1 MKKTFSLCLLMLTL
15 LSTYH
20 LAIAQSTEDAKPSAN
35 QEAVRPEPI
44 PRPNALV
51 GSWLISLNG
60 QTPGGVKAIG
70 AFLEGGVYIGDQ
82 QGNVNVDPVPQV
94 GGVPVIFSDQY
105 GSWLLLRARQYVVTF
120 QYLIYGGAKNAA
132 FLGIGEIRGLFRLNE
147 AKDEWAGTFQ
157 GKITDPD
164 GNVIATS
171 EGTATAK
178 RIRIKPFM
186 KAAQAGNER

>member
-1 MKKTFSLCLLMLTL
+1 MKRTFYLCLLTLTL
-15 LSTYH
+15 FSTYH
-20 LAIAQSTEDAKPSAN
+20 SAIAQSTEDTNPSAK
-35 QEAVRPEPI
+35 QEVVKPEPI
-44 PRPNALV
+44 RNSNALV

-94 GGVPVIFSDQY
+94 GSVPIIYSDQY
-105 GSWLLLRARQYVVTF
+105 GSWLPLRARQYAVTF

-132 FLGIGEIRGLFRLNE
+132 FLGIGEIRGLIRLNE
-147 AKDEWAGTFQ
+147 AEDEWAGTFQ

-178 RIRIKPFM
+178 RIRVKPFM
-186 KAAQAGNER
+186 KAAQAGN